1 MEFLSGRVRKTA
13 FQDLPADRYEYLRL
27 SDAEPDLGRP
37 NDPAQ
42 PNPSLDH
49 LLVGRYTGSRTWTQT
64 PEGLALRGQ
73 LNTITQRLSFVHNY
87 EPTINDL
94 QFGEILLNVKDA
106 KLFYK
111 RLDDN
116 DNEVMYSL
124 PEIAGNLDGG
134 RPDSVYG
141 GSITIDGGGI

>member
-1 MEFLSGRVRKTA
+1 MDFLSGRVRKTA
-13 FQDLPADRYEYLRL
+13 FENLPADRYEYLRL

-37 NDPAQ
+37 NDPTE

-49 LLVGRYTGSRTWTQT
+49 LLVGRYTGSRKWTQV
-64 PEGLALRGQ
+64 PEGLSLRGQ
-73 LNTITQRLSFVHNY
+73 NNTITQRLSFEHNY
-87 EPTINDL
+87 APTVNDL

-111 RLDDN
+111 RIGNN
-116 DNEVMYSL
+116 DQEEIYSL

-141 GSITIDGGGI
+141 GSITVDGGGI